1 MNETNDG
8 IILVEGNYLGK
19 DEMKSEQRGQ
29 YEESEEHGQSMEL
42 PIRSNA
48 GTGVDILEMSF
59 YGKRYV
65 HG

>member
-19 DEMKSEQRGQ
+19 YVMKSEQRGQ
-29 YEESEEHGQSMEL
+29 SEESEEHDQSMEL
-42 PIRSNA
+42 PIISNA

-59 YGKRYV
+59 LW
-65 HG
+65 